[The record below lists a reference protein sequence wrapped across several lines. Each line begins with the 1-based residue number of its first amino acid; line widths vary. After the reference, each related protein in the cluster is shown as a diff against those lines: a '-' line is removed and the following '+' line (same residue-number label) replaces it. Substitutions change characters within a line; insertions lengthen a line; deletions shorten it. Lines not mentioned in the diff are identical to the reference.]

1 MIICSSE
8 MSVSFYHTTSHI
20 LLMKIRYAN
29 ILLCLQVCKLL
40 RHTASTDM
48 LQVSA
53 KYAEINLRIY
63 GPQVVTAAHTLS
75 IHPTSKIAKEN
86 VEGNGNSY

>member
-1 MIICSSE
+1 
-8 MSVSFYHTTSHI
+8 
-20 LLMKIRYAN
+20 
-29 ILLCLQVCKLL
+29 
-40 RHTASTDM
+40 M

-86 VEGNGNSY
+86 VEGNGNFIFV

>member
-1 MIICSSE
+1 M
-8 MSVSFYHTTSHI
+8 
-20 LLMKIRYAN
+20 
-29 ILLCLQVCKLL
+29 
-40 RHTASTDM
+40 RHTASTDT

-86 VEGNGNSY
+86 VEGNGNFILVWTFSCVTTGSFEPKNIF

>member
-1 MIICSSE
+1 
-8 MSVSFYHTTSHI
+8 
-20 LLMKIRYAN
+20 
-29 ILLCLQVCKLL
+29 LL

-86 VEGNGNSY
+86 VEGNGNFILTWTLQSMSSGPAETGNTGDYRK

>member
-1 MIICSSE
+1 MQDAEI
-8 MSVSFYHTTSHI
+8 VT
-20 LLMKIRYAN
+20 
-29 ILLCLQVCKLL
+29 LCVCVCVLLQVCKLL
-40 RHTASTDM
+40 RHIACTDM

-86 VEGNGNSY
+86 VEGNGNFIFVYTL

>member
-1 MIICSSE
+1 
-8 MSVSFYHTTSHI
+8 
-20 LLMKIRYAN
+20 
-29 ILLCLQVCKLL
+29 
-40 RHTASTDM
+40 M

-86 VEGNGNSY
+86 VEGNGNFILAWTF